1 MNIEKLIDTSKR
13 MVMEYYN
20 RYVKN
25 IEDNGTIIDKITLN
39 DISVISEERN
49 GDNFIELE
57 LQVSYDP
64 WIVYHVAYDTQK
76 DRLESYITL
85 R

>member
-1 MNIEKLIDTSKR
+1 MNIKKLIDTSKR

-20 RYVKN
+20 RYAQN
-25 IEDNGTIIDKITLN
+25 IEDDGTIIDKITLN

-49 GDNFIELE
+49 GDNFIELK
-57 LQVSYDP
+57 LQVNYDP
-64 WIVYHVAYDTQK
+64 WIVYHVTYDAQK
-76 DRLESYITL
+76 DKLESYITL

>member
-1 MNIEKLIDTSKR
+1 MNLEKLIDTSKR

-20 RYVKN
+20 RYAKN
-25 IEDNGTIIDKITLN
+25 IEDDGVIIDKITLR
-39 DISVISEERN
+39 DISLISEEHTD
-49 GDNFIELE
+49 DNFIELE

-64 WIVYHVAYDTQK
+64 WIVYHVAYDTQN

>member
-1 MNIEKLIDTSKR
+1 MNLEKLIDTSKR

-25 IEDNGTIIDKITLN
+25 IEYDGTIIDKITLS
-39 DISVISEERN
+39 DISVISEEHN
-49 GDNFIELE
+49 DDNFIELE

-64 WIVYHVAYDTQK
+64 WIVYHVAYDSQK

>member
-1 MNIEKLIDTSKR
+1 MNIKKLIDTSKR

-25 IEDNGTIIDKITLN
+25 IEDDGTVIDKITLN
-39 DISVISEERN
+39 DISVISEKHN

-64 WIVYHVAYDTQK
+64 WILYHVDYDTQN

>member
-1 MNIEKLIDTSKR
+1 MNLKTLIDTSKR

-20 RYVKN
+20 RYAKN
-25 IEDNGTIIDKITLN
+25 IEYYGTIIDKITLN
-39 DISVISEERN
+39 DISVINEEHN

-57 LQVSYDP
+57 LKVSYDP
-64 WIVYHVAYDTQK
+64 WIAYHVVYDTQK

>member
-1 MNIEKLIDTSKR
+1 MNIKKLIDTSKR

-20 RYVKN
+20 RYAKN
-25 IEDNGTIIDKITLN
+25 IEYYGTIIDKITLR
-39 DISVISEERN
+39 DISLISEEHN
-49 GDNFIELE
+49 DDNFIELE

-64 WIVYHVAYDTQK
+64 WIVYHVVYDTQK

-85 R
+85 K

>member
-20 RYVKN
+20 RYAQN
-25 IEDNGTIIDKITLN
+25 IEDDGTVIDKITLS
-39 DISVISEERN
+39 DISVVSEEHN
-49 GDNFIELE
+49 SDNFIELE

-64 WIVYHVAYDTQK
+64 WIVYHVVYDGK
-76 DRLESYITL
+76 NDRLESYITL

>member
-1 MNIEKLIDTSKR
+1 MNIKKLIDTSKR

-20 RYVKN
+20 RYAQK
-25 IEDNGTIIDKITLN
+25 IEDDGTIIDKITLN

-64 WIVYHVAYDTQK
+64 WIVYHVAYDTKK

>member
-1 MNIEKLIDTSKR
+1 MNVKKLIDISKR

-20 RYVKN
+20 RYAQK
-25 IEDNGTIIDKITLN
+25 IEDDGTIIDKITLN
-39 DISVISEERN
+39 DISVINEEHN

-64 WIVYHVAYDTQK
+64 WIIYHVAYDTQK

-85 R
+85 K

>member
-1 MNIEKLIDTSKR
+1 MNLEKLIDTSKR

-20 RYVKN
+20 RYAKN
-25 IEDNGTIIDKITLN
+25 IEDEGTIIDKITLS
-39 DISVISEERN
+39 DISVISEEHN
-49 GDNFIELE
+49 NDNFIELE
-57 LQVSYDP
+57 LQVIYDP
-64 WIVYHVAYDTQK
+64 WIVYHVDYDTQN

>member
-1 MNIEKLIDTSKR
+1 MNIKKLTDISKR

-20 RYVKN
+20 RYAKN
-25 IEDNGTIIDKITLN
+25 IEYYGTIIDKITLN
-39 DISVISEERN
+39 DISVINEKRN

-57 LQVSYDP
+57 LKVSYDP
-64 WIVYHVAYDTQK
+64 WIAYHVFYDTQK

>member
-1 MNIEKLIDTSKR
+1 MNIKKLINTSKR

-25 IEDNGTIIDKITLN
+25 IEDDGTVIDKITLS
-39 DISVISEERN
+39 DISVISEEHTD
-49 GDNFIELE
+49 DNFIELE

>member
-1 MNIEKLIDTSKR
+1 MNIKKLIDTSKR

-20 RYVKN
+20 RYAQK
-25 IEDNGTIIDKITLN
+25 IEDDGTIIDKITLN

-64 WIVYHVAYDTQK
+64 WIVYHVAYDSQK

-85 R
+85 K

>member
-20 RYVKN
+20 RYAKN
-25 IEDNGTIIDKITLN
+25 IEDDGVIIDKITLR
-39 DISVISEERN
+39 DIILISEEHN
-49 GDNFIELE
+49 DDDFIELE

-64 WIVYHVAYDTQK
+64 WILYHVAYDTQK
-76 DRLESYITL
+76 DRLESYIT
-85 R
+85 

>member
-1 MNIEKLIDTSKR
+1 MNIKKLIDTSKR

-25 IEDNGTIIDKITLN
+25 IEDDGTIIDKITLS
-39 DISVISEERN
+39 DISVISEEHN
-49 GDNFIELE
+49 DDNFIELE

-64 WIVYHVAYDTQK
+64 WIVYHVAYDAQK

>member
-1 MNIEKLIDTSKR
+1 MNIKKLIDTSKR

-25 IEDNGTIIDKITLN
+25 IEDDGTVIDKITLN

-64 WIVYHVAYDTQK
+64 WIVYHVNYDTQN

>member
-1 MNIEKLIDTSKR
+1 MNIKKLIDTSKR

-20 RYVKN
+20 RYAQK
-25 IEDNGTIIDKITLN
+25 IEDDGTIIDKITLS

-64 WIVYHVAYDTQK
+64 WIVYHVVYDARNE
-76 DRLESYITL
+76 RLESYITL

>member
-1 MNIEKLIDTSKR
+1 MNIKMLIDTSKR

-20 RYVKN
+20 RYAKN
-25 IEDNGTIIDKITLN
+25 IEDGGTIIDKITLS
-39 DISVISEERN
+39 DISVISEEHTD
-49 GDNFIELE
+49 GNFIELE

-64 WIVYHVAYDTQK
+64 WIVYHVAYDTQN

>member
-1 MNIEKLIDTSKR
+1 MNTKNLIDTSKR

-20 RYVKN
+20 RYARN
-25 IEDNGTIIDKITLN
+25 IEDDGTIIDKITLN
-39 DISVISEERN
+39 DISVISEEHN

>member
-1 MNIEKLIDTSKR
+1 MNIKKLIDTSKR

-20 RYVKN
+20 RYARN
-25 IEDNGTIIDKITLN
+25 IENDGTIIDKITLN
-39 DISVISEERN
+39 DISVINEEHN

-57 LQVSYDP
+57 LKVSYDP
-64 WIVYHVAYDTQK
+64 WIAYHVAYDTQK
-76 DRLESYITL
+76 DRLEWYITL

>member
-25 IEDNGTIIDKITLN
+25 IEDDETIIDKITLS
-39 DISVISEERN
+39 DISVISEEHN
-49 GDNFIELE
+49 NDNFIELE

-64 WIVYHVAYDTQK
+64 WIVYHVAYDAQK

>member
-1 MNIEKLIDTSKR
+1 MNIKKLIDTSKR

-20 RYVKN
+20 RYAQK
-25 IEDNGTIIDKITLN
+25 IEDDGTIIDKITLN
-39 DISVISEERN
+39 DISVISEKHN

-64 WIVYHVAYDTQK
+64 WIVYHVVYDTK
-76 DRLESYITL
+76 NDRLESYITL

>member
-1 MNIEKLIDTSKR
+1 MNIKKLIDTSKR

-20 RYVKN
+20 RYAKN
-25 IEDNGTIIDKITLN
+25 IEDDGTIIDKITLS
-39 DISVISEERN
+39 DISVISEEHN
-49 GDNFIELE
+49 DDNFIELE

-64 WIVYHVAYDTQK
+64 WIVYHVAYDSQK

>member
-1 MNIEKLIDTSKR
+1 MNIKKLIDTSKR

-20 RYVKN
+20 RYAKN
-25 IEDNGTIIDKITLN
+25 IEDDGTIIDKITLS
-39 DISVISEERN
+39 DISVISEEHN
-49 GDNFIELE
+49 NDNFIELE

-64 WIVYHVAYDTQK
+64 WIVYHVDYDTQN
-76 DRLESYITL
+76 DSIESYITL

>member
-1 MNIEKLIDTSKR
+1 MNIKKLTDISKR

-20 RYVKN
+20 RYAKN
-25 IEDNGTIIDKITLN
+25 IEYYSTIIDKITLN
-39 DISVISEERN
+39 DISVINEERN

-57 LQVSYDP
+57 LKVSYDP
-64 WIVYHVAYDTQK
+64 WIAYHVVYDTQK

>member
-1 MNIEKLIDTSKR
+1 MNIKKLINTSKR

-20 RYVKN
+20 RYARN
-25 IEDNGTIIDKITLN
+25 IEDDGTIIDKITLN

-49 GDNFIELE
+49 GDNFIELK
-57 LQVSYDP
+57 LQVNYDP
-64 WIVYHVAYDTQK
+64 WIVYHVTYDAQK
-76 DRLESYITL
+76 DKLESYITL

>member
-1 MNIEKLIDTSKR
+1 MNIKKLIDTSKR

-20 RYVKN
+20 RYAQK
-25 IEDNGTIIDKITLN
+25 IEDDGTIIDKITLS

-64 WIVYHVAYDTQK
+64 WIVYHVAYDAQK

-85 R
+85 K

>member
-25 IEDNGTIIDKITLN
+25 IEDDGTIIDKITLN
-39 DISVISEERN
+39 DISVISEEHN

-64 WIVYHVAYDTQK
+64 WIVYHVDYDTQN

-85 R
+85 K

>member
-1 MNIEKLIDTSKR
+1 MNIKKLIDTSKR

-25 IEDNGTIIDKITLN
+25 IEDDGTIIDKITLS
-39 DISVISEERN
+39 DISVISEEHN
-49 GDNFIELE
+49 DDNFIELE

-64 WIVYHVAYDTQK
+64 WIVYHVTYDTQK

>member
-1 MNIEKLIDTSKR
+1 MNLEKLIDTSKR

-20 RYVKN
+20 RYAKN
-25 IEDNGTIIDKITLN
+25 IEDDGTIIDKITLS
-39 DISVISEERN
+39 DISVISEEHN
-49 GDNFIELE
+49 NDNFIELE

-64 WIVYHVAYDTQK
+64 WIVYHVDYDTK
-76 DRLESYITL
+76 NDRLESYITL

>member
-1 MNIEKLIDTSKR
+1 MNIKKLIDTSKR

-25 IEDNGTIIDKITLN
+25 IEDDGTVIDKITLN
-39 DISVISEERN
+39 DISVISEAFN
-49 GDNFIELE
+49 SDNFIELE

>member
-1 MNIEKLIDTSKR
+1 MNLEKLIDTSKR

-20 RYVKN
+20 RYAKN
-25 IEDNGTIIDKITLN
+25 IEDDGTVIDKITLN

-64 WIVYHVAYDTQK
+64 WIVYHVVYDAKK
-76 DRLESYITL
+76 DILESYITL

>member
-1 MNIEKLIDTSKR
+1 MNIKKLTDISKR

-20 RYVKN
+20 RYAKN
-25 IEDNGTIIDKITLN
+25 IEYYGTIIDKITLN
-39 DISVISEERN
+39 DISVINEERN

-57 LQVSYDP
+57 LKVSYDP
-64 WIVYHVAYDTQK
+64 WIAYHVVYNTQK

>member
-1 MNIEKLIDTSKR
+1 MNIKKLIDTSKR

-25 IEDNGTIIDKITLN
+25 IEDDGTVIDNITLN
-39 DISVISEERN
+39 DISVISEEHN
-49 GDNFIELE
+49 DDNFIELE

-64 WIVYHVAYDTQK
+64 WIVYHVGYDTQN

>member
-1 MNIEKLIDTSKR
+1 MNIKKLIDTSKR

-25 IEDNGTIIDKITLN
+25 IEDDGTVIDKITLS
-39 DISVISEERN
+39 DISIISEEHN
-49 GDNFIELE
+49 DDNFIELE

-64 WIVYHVAYDTQK
+64 WIVYHVAYDAQK

>member
-1 MNIEKLIDTSKR
+1 MNIKKLTDTSKR

-20 RYVKN
+20 RYARN
-25 IEDNGTIIDKITLN
+25 IEDDGTIIDKITLS

-64 WIVYHVAYDTQK
+64 WIVYHVAYDAQK

>member
-1 MNIEKLIDTSKR
+1 MNIKKLTDISKR

-20 RYVKN
+20 RYAKN
-25 IEDNGTIIDKITLN
+25 IEYYGTIIDKITLN

-64 WIVYHVAYDTQK
+64 WIVYHVVYDAKK

>member
-1 MNIEKLIDTSKR
+1 MNIKKLIDTSKR

-20 RYVKN
+20 RYAQK
-25 IEDNGTIIDKITLN
+25 IEDDGTIIDKITLN
-39 DISVISEERN
+39 DISVISEEHN
-49 GDNFIELE
+49 DDNFIELE

-64 WIVYHVAYDTQK
+64 WIVYHVNYDTQN